1 MARQNKQ
8 PGFFVAFFSF
18 KRMVSPFLLG
28 IIYFLGF
35 AAIIV
40 TTGYKLYQGPEPHI
54 FLMMLPIDLAPIM
67 IKIIAYAGTVLS
79 GLFLIVL
86 WRFLI
91 ELTIVMFAIYNE
103 LGLVLEMLN
112 APSTP
117 QPSNTAI
124 PMPAPITTPPPQEV
138 AEPEIQPL
146 PETTSQVTEVENPEA
161 DDVEKE
167 VAVPVKDEAS
177 SQETAQAEPT
187 VETEIKDK
195 IENTGDGSTEDEPP
209 PPAPTSGADL
219 NAPSRR
225 RRR

>member
-28 IIYFLGF
+28 IIYFLGL
-35 AAIIV
+35 AAIIGS
-40 TTGYKLYQGPEPHI
+40 TGYKLFQGPEPHI

-67 IKIIAYAGTVLS
+67 ITIIAYAGTVLS
-79 GLFLIVL
+79 GLLLIVL

-91 ELTIVMFAIYNE
+91 ELTIVTFTIYNE
-103 LGLVLEMLN
+103 LSSILEVLN
-112 APSTP
+112 TTSTP
-117 QPSNTAI
+117 EPSGTAI
-124 PMPAPITTPPPQEV
+124 PMPAPIASPPPQEV

-146 PETTSQVTEVENPEA
+146 PDTA
-161 DDVEKE
+161 AIKE
-167 VAVPVKDEAS
+167 DN
-177 SQETAQAEPT
+177 
-187 VETEIKDK
+187 TEIEAVEEVKAEEPVNDK
-195 IENTGDGSTEDEPP
+195 TEPDTPVATKAEAEENSDGESTDDDPP
-209 PPAPTSGADL
+209 PSAPTTSGADL

>member
-8 PGFFVAFFSF
+8 PRVLAAFFSF

-40 TTGYKLYQGPEPHI
+40 ATGYKLYQGPEPHI

-67 IKIIAYAGTVLS
+67 ITIIAYAGTVLS

-103 LGLVLEMLN
+103 LGLVLEVLN

-117 QPSNTAI
+117 EPSSTAI

-138 AEPEIQPL
+138 AEPEIQAL
-146 PETTSQVTEVENPEA
+146 PETSSQVTEVKNPEA
-161 DDVEKE
+161 DAMATE
-167 VAVPVKDEAS
+167 VASPIKDEAS
-177 SQETAQAEPT
+177 SPETAQAEPT
-187 VETEIKDK
+187 VEIEDK
-195 IENTGDGSTEDEPP
+195 VESTGDGSTEDEP